1 MAPPAERP
9 SSDRA
14 GGLTN
19 LQKRILSAA
28 VLLPL
33 VITAIYFGHPYFTV
47 LIAVFAG
54 AAASEWVS
62 VAANVRTPGEMA
74 PLPNPPPGLW
84 RADAFVSMAAVAAIA
99 LVAGFGAAGWGVFAI
114 VGLVVLWL
122 VLTGLRKDRQRLP

>member
-33 VITAIYFGHPYFTV
+33 VVAAIYFGHPYFTW

-54 AAASEWVS
+54 LAAWEWTRSRATRGRV
-62 VAANVRTPGEMA
+62 
-74 PLPNPPPGLW
+74 PLCRCQDRRLAYGLQS
-84 RADAFVSMAAVAAIA
+84 R
-99 LVAGFGAAGWGVFAI
+99 LRRR
-114 VGLVVLWL
+114 WL
-122 VLTGLRKDRQRLP
+122 